1 MLQHIVMPTD
11 GSAESEKPLTFATQL
26 ARANDAQLTL
36 MRVVEEMVYTADED
50 ALNTVEMYQQYEQV
64 TQDMAR
70 QAQSEVHA
78 LAQRL
83 QAEGIRARAEVRR
96 GNPSGDLLDYID
108 EEHPDL
114 VVMATHGRT
123 GLARFTL
130 GSVAD
135 RIIREGSA
143 PVLVTRRSLEATGR
157 LEHGLVMLDGSGVAE
172 EVIPLVT
179 ELAGKPFQR
188 LTLYRVVNNP
198 RNQGAATTYL
208 EGVAGQLQD
217 RGATIELK
225 VDVGDA
231 RANVERV
238 GKDVDVVILCT
249 HGRTGFDRLRH
260 GSVAEHV
267 IQNID
272 HPALLVRAGVHKA

>member
-1 MLQHIVMPTD
+1 MPTD

>member
-1 MLQHIVMPTD
+1 VLQHIVMPTD

-198 RNQGAATTYL
+198 RNQGTATTYL

>member
-1 MLQHIVMPTD
+1 MPTD

-198 RNQGAATTYL
+198 RNQGTATTYL

>member
-198 RNQGAATTYL
+198 RNQGTATTYL

>member
-1 MLQHIVMPTD
+1 MPTD

-26 ARANDAQLTL
+26 ARAHDAQLTL

-50 ALNTVEMYQQYEQV
+50 ALNTVEMYEQYEQV
-64 TQDMAR
+64 TQDMAH

-96 GNPSGDLLDYID
+96 GSASGDLLDYID
-108 EEHPDL
+108 DEHPDL

-143 PVLVTRRSLEATGR
+143 PVLVTRRSLESTGR

-198 RNQGAATTYL
+198 ANQGAATTYL
-208 EGVAGQLQD
+208 EGVAGKLQD
-217 RGATIELK
+217 RGATIE
-225 VDVGDA
+225 VRADQGDA

-238 GKDVDVVILCT
+238 GKEVDVVILCT
-249 HGRTGFDRLRH
+249 HGRSGFDRLRH

-267 IQNID
+267 IQNVD
-272 HPALLVRAGVHKA
+272 RPALLVRAGAHKA